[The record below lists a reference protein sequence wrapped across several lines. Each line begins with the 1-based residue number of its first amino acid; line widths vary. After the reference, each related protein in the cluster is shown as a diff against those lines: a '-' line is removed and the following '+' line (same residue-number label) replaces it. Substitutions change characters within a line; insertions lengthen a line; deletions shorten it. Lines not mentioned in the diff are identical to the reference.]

1 MNKKLVKE
9 KTETMTRVE
18 KMIVAIQLVNNP
30 KKSTMMG
37 FTESCVRWLNS
48 WRRLSENNDTI
59 VQ

>member
-1 MNKKLVKE
+1 MSMNKKLVKE

-37 FTESCVRWLNS
+37 FTEACVR
-48 WRRLSENNDTI
+48 
-59 VQ
+59 